1 MGAFSGPGGAW
12 RITAGPYE
20 VACPEDGERM
30 AWIWVIARG
39 RAVRTVRVSVT
50 SEAWRARTGGAA
62 PKLVRDAIASRGA
75 TAVIEA
81 ARGCDEPAALLEV
94 GIAGIEEC
102 RPDG

>member
-1 MGAFSGPGGAW
+1 MGALSGPGAW

-20 VACPEDGERM
+20 VACTDDGGPIE
-30 AWIWVIARG
+30 WIWVIARG

-50 SEAWRARTGGAA
+50 PEAWRARTGDAA

-81 ARGCDEPAALLEV
+81 ARGTDEPAELLEV
-94 GIAGIEEC
+94 GL
-102 RPDG
+102 DGVEACGRDA